1 MAKTLPNSNL
11 PLTPPPNPGPPH
23 IDNRSKST
31 LIICVTC
38 ILAIILIGVF
48 FVIISIIK
56 KIDPSTFLHL
66 ITSRYSMGVLTGF
79 SAGIAFMLTVGKLKK
94 WIKEIYFN

>member
-1 MAKTLPNSNL
+1 MDRKILRWNFIFQYGYVITNIINS
-11 PLTPPPNPGPPH
+11 
-23 IDNRSKST
+23 
-31 LIICVTC
+31 
-38 ILAIILIGVF
+38 IILLPF
-48 FVIISIIK
+48 YLK

-94 WIKEIYFN
+94 WIKEIKRKKTPPSKIQ